1 MGLGPWPG
9 TAWPRVRCPSPPPA
23 TPRPPG
29 PGVLVPSGR
38 LRLRRGLVR
47 VQCPAEWAAGAA
59 LGAHTCALPAPC
71 ACDLS
76 GQGAVTR
83 PQGLSPAAVCGP
95 GTHFPCQASAPRCG
109 LRPGRRRGAPQSAD
123 CAVGSL
129 LPCRW
134 GLAPRRASGRQGRR
148 DGGGCP
154 QPRVAGGACAC
165 APPALAWADV
175 GFGVISLLGRRR
187 PSVRSAAWAPF
198 GNAPLSC
205 CSVCAPQK
213 PRAGVCV
220 ACRHTQWLVR

>member
-71 ACDLS
+71 ACDLG
-76 GQGAVTR
+76 GQGAVAR
-83 PQGLSPAAVCGP
+83 PQGLSPAAVWPRHALPVSGVRSALWSKARPSAWGP
-95 GTHFPCQASAPRCG
+95 AVSR
-109 LRPGRRRGAPQSAD
+109 LRRGLPAP
-123 CAVGSL
+123 VSL
-129 LPCRW
+129 
-134 GLAPRRASGRQGRR
+134 GTGASGRQGRR